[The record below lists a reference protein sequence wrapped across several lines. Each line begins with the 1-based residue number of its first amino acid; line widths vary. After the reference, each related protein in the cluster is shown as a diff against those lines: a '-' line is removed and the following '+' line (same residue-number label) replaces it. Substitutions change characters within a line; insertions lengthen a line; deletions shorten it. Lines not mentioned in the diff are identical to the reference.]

1 MCIRDRATTDEM
13 AMTNVTAAPMPTEV
27 LTLLDTPKNGQ
38 MPKNCD
44 RTTLLTKMEAMIMTK
59 YSMTILVCV

>member
-1 MCIRDRATTDEM
+1 MQRYEHVVLDQIATTDEM

-38 MPKNCD
+38 MPKTATG
-44 RTTLLTKMEAMIMTK
+44 RR
-59 YSMTILVCV
+59 Y

>member
-1 MCIRDRATTDEM
+1 M

-44 RTTLLTKMEAMIMTK
+44 RTTLLTKMEALIMTN